1 MKLLKYS
8 SRQYLWLSAIIILL
22 SIPSFY
28 FVVNSLFLK
37 STDQN
42 LKKEATQLPTH
53 LIQLKEESDLIL
65 WKNID
70 HDVVISDFDPN
81 NFKVGPFTKEIYNPE
96 TKEDERYR
104 ILETKN
110 DIFGKTYNISFKV
123 SLVENDDLIKSILI
137 VQITLLLLL
146 FIGFQLVNRSI
157 SKKIWLPFNKI
168 LTFLKDYDLD
178 NKTPLNEEILGID
191 EFNDLNLEV
200 NGLISR
206 TEKTYHLQKEFTENA
221 AHELQTPIA
230 IIKTKLDLFLQESNL
245 TKNQSLIVEQISY
258 VLQKLG
264 NLNKNLLLLSK
275 LENQQFHFN
284 EDVEV
289 KEQVLSAIENL
300 NFFAEAKYQQI
311 LFNKSKEVFI
321 EGNLNLFSQLIQNLL
336 INAIQHS
343 SKGTIINITLTSE
356 SLTISNEGKEFDF
369 TQEKLFSRFSKTIE
383 KDQKGNGLGLAISKK
398 IAEVHQL
405 DLTYKYDKAKH
416 CFIISFKA

>member
-1 MKLLKYS
+1 MKLLNYS

-28 FVVNSLFLK
+28 IVVNSLFLK
-37 STDQN
+37 STDETLN
-42 LKKEATQLPTH
+42 KEVNSLPAY
-53 LIQLKEESDLIL
+53 LSQLKVESDLDL

-70 HDVVISDFDPN
+70 HDVIITNFNPS
-81 NFKVGPFTKEIYNPE
+81 NFKAGPYTKEVYNPE

-110 DIFGKTYNISFKV
+110 KIFGKLYNISFKV
-123 SLVENDDLIKSILI
+123 SLVENDDLIQSILI
-137 VQITLLLLL
+137 VQITLLLIL

-168 LTFLKDYDLD
+168 LTFLKEYDLD
-178 NKTPLNEEILGID
+178 KKTPLNEEILGIE
-191 EFNDLNLEV
+191 EFNELNLEV

-206 TEKTYHLQKEFTENA
+206 SEKTYHLQKEFTENA

-245 TKNQSLIVEQISY
+245 SKNQSLIVEQISY

-275 LENQQFHFN
+275 LENQQFHFDEN
-284 EDVEV
+284 IEV
-289 KEQVLSAIENL
+289 KEQVLSAIENM

-311 LFNKSKEVFI
+311 LFNKPKEVSI
-321 EGNLNLFSQLIQNLL
+321 KGNLNLFSQLIQNLL

-343 SKGTIINITLTSE
+343 SKGTIININLSKE
-356 SLTISNEGKEFDF
+356 CLTICNEGKAFEF
-369 TQEKLFSRFSKTIE
+369 TEEKLFSRFSKTIE
-383 KDQKGNGLGLAISKK
+383 KEQKGNGLGLAISKK
-398 IAEVHQL
+398 IAEVHQI
-405 DLTYKYDKAKH
+405 DLAYKYNNAKH
-416 CFIISFKA
+416 CFIVSF

>member
-1 MKLLKYS
+1 MKLLNYS

-37 STDQN
+37 STDEI
-42 LKKEATQLPTH
+42 LKKEVA
-53 LIQLKEESDLIL
+53 LIPNYLSQLKVKTDLEL

-70 HDVVISDFDPN
+70 HDVIITDFNPSK
-81 NFKVGPFTKEIYNPE
+81 FKGRPYTKEFYNPE

-110 DIFGKTYNISFKV
+110 VIFGKTYNISFKV
-123 SLVENDDLIKSILI
+123 SLVENDDLIQSILI
-137 VQITLLLLL
+137 VQITLLFIL

-168 LTFLKDYDLD
+168 LTFLKEYDLD
-178 NKTPLNEEILGID
+178 KKTPLNEEILGID

-275 LENQQFHFN
+275 LENQQFHFD
-284 EDVEV
+284 EDLEV

-311 LFNKSKEVFI
+311 LFNKPQEVSI
-321 EGNLNLFSQLIQNLL
+321 KGNLNLFSQLIQNLL

-343 SKGTIINITLTSE
+343 SKGTIININLLKD
-356 SLTISNEGKEFDF
+356 SLTISNEGKTFDF
-369 TQEKLFSRFSKTIE
+369 TEEKLFSRFSKTIE
-383 KDQKGNGLGLAISKK
+383 KEQKGNGLGLAISKK

-405 DLTYKYDKAKH
+405 DLTYKYNNAKH
-416 CFIISFKA
+416 CFIINF

>member
-1 MKLLKYS
+1 MKLLNYS
-8 SRQYLWLSAIIILL
+8 SRQYLWLSAVIILL

-37 STDQN
+37 STDET
-42 LKKEATQLPTH
+42 LKKEAALVPTY
-53 LIQLKEESDLIL
+53 LSKLKTETDLNF

-70 HDVVISDFDPN
+70 HDVIITDFDQS
-81 NFKVGPFTKEIYNPE
+81 NFNGRPYTKEVYNPE
-96 TKEDERYR
+96 SKEDERYR
-104 ILETKN
+104 ILETKTK
-110 DIFGKTYNISFKV
+110 IFGKIYTISFKV
-123 SLVENDDLIKSILI
+123 SLVENDDLIQSILI
-137 VQITLLLLL
+137 IQITLLLLL

-157 SKKIWLPFNKI
+157 SKKIWQPFNKI
-168 LTFLKDYDLD
+168 LIFLKEYDLD
-178 NKTPLNEEILGID
+178 KKTPLNEEVLGID

-275 LENQQFHFN
+275 LENQQFHFD

-289 KEQVLSAIENL
+289 KEQVINAIENL

-311 LFNKSKEVFI
+311 LFNKPKEVSI
-321 EGNLNLFSQLIQNLL
+321 KGNLNLFSQLIQNLL

-343 SKGTIINITLTSE
+343 SKGTIINIVLSKE
-356 SLTISNEGKEFDF
+356 DLTISNEGKEFDF
-369 TQEKLFSRFSKTIE
+369 SEEKLFSRFSKTIE

-405 DLTYKYDKAKH
+405 DLNYKYHNAKH
-416 CFIISFKA
+416 CFIINF

>member
-1 MKLLKYS
+1 MKLLNYS

-37 STDQN
+37 STDEA
-42 LKKEATQLPTH
+42 LKKETALIPTY
-53 LIQLKEESDLIL
+53 LNQLKIETDLDL

-70 HDVVISDFDPN
+70 HDVAITDFDQTTFN
-81 NFKVGPFTKEIYNPE
+81 GGPYTKEIYNPK

-104 ILETKN
+104 ILEKKN
-110 DIFGKTYNISFKV
+110 KIFGKTYNISFKV
-123 SLVENDDLIKSILI
+123 SLVENDDLIQSILI
-137 VQITLLLLL
+137 VQITLLFIL

-168 LTFLKDYDLD
+168 LTFLKEYDLD
-178 NKTPLNEEILGID
+178 KKTPLNEEVLGID

-245 TKNQSLIVEQISY
+245 SKNQSLIVEQISY

-275 LENQQFHFN
+275 LENQQFHFD
-284 EDVEV
+284 EDMEV
-289 KEQVLSAIENL
+289 KEQVINSIENL

-311 LFNKSKEVFI
+311 LFNKPKEVSVK
-321 EGNLNLFSQLIQNLL
+321 GNINLFSQLIQNLL

-343 SKGTIINITLTSE
+343 SKGTIINIILSE
-356 SLTISNEGKEFDF
+356 KNLTISNEGKEFNF
-369 TQEKLFSRFSKTIE
+369 SEEKLFSRFSKTIE

-405 DLTYKYDKAKH
+405 NLNYKYDNAKH
-416 CFIISFKA
+416 CFIINF